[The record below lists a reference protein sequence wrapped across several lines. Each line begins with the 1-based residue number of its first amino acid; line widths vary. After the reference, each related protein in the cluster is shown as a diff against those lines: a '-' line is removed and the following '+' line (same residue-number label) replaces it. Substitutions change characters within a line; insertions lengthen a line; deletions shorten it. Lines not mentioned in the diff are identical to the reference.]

1 MIKTPLSTAIGGALW
16 IPTTTIVGGTSKSKT
31 FDQIIKSLFAN
42 GEQGFFYDPNDLST
56 MFQDAAGTVPVT
68 SGQPVGLMLDKS
80 KGLTRKTAT
89 GTLPPQSL
97 GWSVLYPFTA
107 TLDGGGSTTLDP
119 KSLVSQSVWT
129 GAIYYVN
136 PISGSNANTGLSSGS
151 PLSTM
156 QEAINRGQAGGS
168 PFRVYPISGL
178 YARSRSVITIPAS
191 CPDFAIIPQGG
202 RCTLSTHDELT
213 WVDDGSGTNT
223 YTASRSVVTR
233 VLDMTNLSARNLYTD
248 LTRLA
253 DDNVSGVRATAG
265 TWCRSGASLVVHRI
279 DNLAPTNSNTRA
291 YVSSSLFSAGNNNTS
306 VYIENVDLE
315 GSNAFHVA
323 GGIRNI
329 SLSSVSC
336 RYVGSSSALYDS
348 FRILNMGGVFYAED
362 CDASA
367 ACKDGFNFTTSIK
380 ERMTYGLLVRC
391 TGYENGRYT
400 SNSNNGITAHQ
411 TNHRIVDVCG
421 DYADNND
428 GDNVAF
434 VGGSK
439 LWAFGTTGGIAP
451 TTGRY
456 SFLASGTG
464 TEVWLEN
471 IKALNGKSIVASD
484 SASIY
489 ELEVEVV
496 GSQDTLGGGTIGDF
510 LPTVLHGNHAYQTT
524 TSMRPLLVASP
535 QRLDFDT
542 VDDKLVTTLSAQ
554 LTGCTVIRSVPN
566 VGTQI
571 LTGQTIP
578 TTYEDNQDHCGLIV
592 INRALTPSETSIITS
607 EFSKRA
613 GV

>member
-1 MIKTPLSTAIGGALW
+1 MSTILGYASNFSQLIK
-16 IPTTTIVGGTSKSKT
+16 K
-31 FDQIIKSLFAN
+31 LFAN
-42 GEQGFFYDPNDLST
+42 NEQGFFYDPKDLTT

-68 SGQPVGLMLDKS
+68 GVEQPVGLCLDKS
-80 KGLTRKTAT
+80 KGLTRHTAS
-89 GTLPPQSL
+89 GILPPKTLEWTES
-97 GWSVLYPFTA
+97 YPFTA
-107 TLDGGGSTTLDP
+107 TLSNGGSTTLDP
-119 KSLVSQSVWT
+119 KSLVNQSVWF
-129 GAIYYVN
+129 GAVYYVD
-136 PISGSNANTGLSSGS
+136 PIIGSNASNGLSISQ
-151 PLSTM
+151 PLQTM
-156 QEAINRGQAGGS
+156 QEAVNRGKIGGV
-168 PFRVYPISGL
+168 PFRIYPTSGV
-178 YARSRSVITIPAS
+178 YARNRSIVTIPVA

-202 RCTLSTHDELT
+202 RCTLSTHDVLT

-223 YTASRSVVTR
+223 YTASRSSVRR
-233 VLDMTNLSARNLYTD
+233 VLDMTNLSAHNLYTD

-253 DDNVSGVRATAG
+253 DGDVSGVRATAG
-265 TWCRSGASLVVHRI
+265 TWCQNGTSLVVHRI

-291 YVSSSLFSAGNNNTS
+291 YVSSVLFSAGDNNTS
-306 VYIENVDLE
+306 IYIENVDFE

-367 ACKDGFNFTTSIK
+367 ACKDGFNFTSSRA
-380 ERMTYGLLVRC
+380 RMTYGLLVRC

-411 TNHRIVDVCG
+411 TYHRIVDVCG

-456 SFLASGTG
+456 SFLASDAG

-471 IKALNGKSIVASD
+471 IKALNGKSIVASN

-489 ELEVEVV
+489 ELEVEVL
-496 GSQDTLGGGTIGDF
+496 GSQDTLTSGTIGDF
-510 LPTVLHGNHAYQTT
+510 LPTVLYGNHSYQTT
-524 TSMRPLLVASP
+524 PAARPILRDTPRRVN
-535 QRLDFDT
+535 FDAI
-542 VDDKLVTTLSAQ
+542 DNKLITNLPAQ

-578 TTYEDNQDHCGLIV
+578 TLYEDNTDHCGLLV
-592 INRALTPSETSIITS
+592 INRALTPSETSVITS
-607 EFSKRA
+607 EFNKRA
-613 GV
+613 GI